1 MSTLAE
7 KFSAIKNNPEF
18 TLKELLGFASGSFGN
33 SMGQDCVATYTD
45 QFFYDYMGLKKEH
58 NLTIKAV
65 TKGVNIVTSPI
76 IGMLL
81 DNTGSA
87 KKFMTFSAIPLTL
100 SSVLLFFVPTGSL
113 TFRLIW
119 SFLLFLLFNVAD
131 TFYDISLLT
140 MSSRMTTTAG
150 PRKTFYTVAQFAST
164 LGSTLPGGLVPII
177 IETQQGNYASE
188 KWAFFV
194 VALIFGILG
203 LITMIIPCLTL
214 KEKLALSPK
223 VKEKKPSVDLKVI
236 MMNRPLLLLSLSQ
249 IIDSVRQV
257 CYSALPFFY
266 KQTMNNY
273 GMKTVVEICSSTLSY
288 LGLASVPFIG
298 KKLSSRD
305 MVSYGYLMT
314 GICYSLLAIL
324 GYKQKIIVG
333 ALIAIGGFPNA
344 GMSAARRVLLADSAD
359 YMEWKSYKKL
369 GISVRN
375 EGMIFSFNTMCSRIS
390 SLWKDL
396 MIDIGLGLIGYKSAF
411 INEAGESIEA
421 VQTPETLKGIFYL
434 VVIPG
439 IIGNL
444 VPGLIMR
451 FDNFTGKNK
460 ENILRELTE
469 IRNERLNSQT
479 ENVSKN

>member
-1 MSTLAE
+1 MSTIKE
-7 KFSAIKNNPEF
+7 KLNAIKNNPEF

-33 SMGQDCVATYTD
+33 CMGQDCVGTYTD
-45 QFFYDYMGLKKEH
+45 QFFYDYMGLNSAQ
-58 NLTIKAV
+58 NLTLKSI
-65 TKGVNIVTSPI
+65 TKGVNIVSAPL
-76 IGMLL
+76 IGLLL
-81 DNTGSA
+81 DNRGNA
-87 KKFMTFSAIPLTL
+87 KKFMTLSAIPLTVA
-100 SSVLLFFVPTGSL
+100 SVLIFFVPTASL

-140 MSSRMTTTAG
+140 MSSRMTETAG

-164 LGSTLPGGLVPII
+164 LGSTLPGGIVPVII
-177 IETQQGNYASE
+177 DIQKGDYNSE
-188 KWAFFV
+188 KWAFFF

-203 LITMIIPCLTL
+203 LITMLIPCLTL
-214 KEKLALSPK
+214 KERLALQPT
-223 VKEKKPSVDLKVI
+223 VKEKKASVDLKVVL
-236 MMNRPLLLLSLSQ
+236 MNRPLLLLSLGQ

-257 CYSALPFFY
+257 CYYALPFFY

-288 LGLASVPFIG
+288 IGLASVPFIG
-298 KKLSSRD
+298 RKLSSRD
-305 MVSYGYLMT
+305 MVSYGYLFT
-314 GICYSLLAIL
+314 GLCYVLLAVF
-324 GYKQKIIVG
+324 GYKNKFIVG
-333 ALIAIGGFPNA
+333 TLIAIGGFPNA
-344 GMSAARRVLLADSAD
+344 GMGAARRILLADSAD

-396 MIDIGLGLIGYKSAF
+396 MIDIGLALIGYKSATVDK
-411 INEAGESIEA
+411 NGNSVEA

-434 VVIPG
+434 VALPG
-439 IIGNL
+439 IIGNIL
-444 VPGLIMR
+444 PGIIML

-460 ENILRELTE
+460 ERILEELRV
-469 IRNERLNSQT
+469 IRAEKAATQKITS
-479 ENVSKN
+479 

>member
-1 MSTLAE
+1 MKSFAE
-7 KFSAIKNNPEF
+7 RFEAIKNNPEF

-33 SMGQDCVATYTD
+33 SMGQDCVGTYTD
-45 QFFYDYMGLKKEH
+45 QFFYDYMGLGKEQ

-65 TKGVNIVTSPI
+65 TKGVNIVSSPI

-87 KKFMTFSAIPLTL
+87 KKFMMMSAVPLTL
-100 SSVLLFFVPTGSL
+100 SSVLLFYVPTGSL

-140 MSSRMTTTAG
+140 MSSRMTETAG

-177 IETQQGNYASE
+177 IDIQKGDYNSE

-214 KEKLALSPK
+214 KERLSLSPK
-223 VKEKKPSVDLKVI
+223 IKEKKPSVDLKVVL
-236 MMNRPLLLLSLSQ
+236 MNRPLLLLSLSQ

-266 KQTMNNY
+266 KQTLNNY
-273 GMKTVVEICSSTLSY
+273 GMKTVVEVCSSTLSY
-288 LGLASVPFIG
+288 IGLALVPVIG

-305 MVSYGYLMT
+305 MVSFGYLLT
-314 GICYSLLAIL
+314 GICYSLLGL
-324 GYKQKIIVG
+324 FGYKHKIIVG

-396 MIDIGLGLIGYKSAF
+396 MIDIGLGLIGYKSAY
-411 INEAGESIEA
+411 INEMGESVEA
-421 VQTPETLKGIFYL
+421 VQTPKTLKGIFYL

-444 VPGLIMR
+444 IPGLIMR

-460 ENILRELTE
+460 EKILEELKE
-469 IRNERLNSQT
+469 IRLERVLS
-479 ENVSKN
+479 EN

>member
-1 MSTLAE
+1 MGKLAQ
-7 KFSAIKNNPEF
+7 KFEAIKNNPEF

-33 SMGQDCVATYTD
+33 SMGQDCVGTYTD
-45 QFFYDYMGLKKEH
+45 QFFYDYMGLQKEQ
-58 NLTIKAV
+58 NMTIKAV
-65 TKGVNIVTSPI
+65 TKGVNIVSSPI

-87 KKFMTFSAIPLTL
+87 KKFMTFSAVPLTVA
-100 SSVLLFFVPTGSL
+100 SVLIFFVPTGSA
-113 TFRLIW
+113 TFRFIW

-140 MSSRMTTTAG
+140 MSSRMTVTAG

-177 IETQQGNYASE
+177 IDIQKGDYASE

-203 LITMIIPCLTL
+203 LITMLIPCLTL
-214 KEKLALSPK
+214 KERLAIAPR
-223 VKEKKPSVDLKVI
+223 EKKKKATLDLKVV

-257 CYSALPFFY
+257 CYSSLPFFY

-273 GMKTVVEICSSTLSY
+273 GMKTVVEVCSSTLSY
-288 LGLASVPFIG
+288 IGLASVPFIG

-305 MVSYGYLMT
+305 MVSFSYLLT
-314 GICYSLLAIL
+314 GTCYTLLSII
-324 GYKQKIIVG
+324 GYKNKFIVG
-333 ALIAIGGFPNA
+333 ALIALGGFPNA

-369 GISVRN
+369 GVSMRN

-396 MIDIGLGLIGYKSAF
+396 MIDLGLGFIGYKSAT
-411 INEAGESIEA
+411 IGADGKSVEAEQS
-421 VQTPETLKGIFYL
+421 PETLKGLFYL

-439 IIGNL
+439 IVGNII
-444 VPGLIMR
+444 PGLIMR
-451 FDNFTGKNK
+451 FDNFTGNRKK
-460 ENILRELTE
+460 QILEELNAIRE
-469 IRNERLNSQT
+469 ERLETAN
-479 ENVSKN
+479 EI

>member
-1 MSTLAE
+1 MNFRE
-7 KFSAIKNNPEF
+7 KFDAIKNNPEF
-18 TLKELLGFASGSFGN
+18 TLKELLGYASGSFGN

-45 QFFYDYMGLKKEH
+45 QFFYDYMGLKKEQ
-58 NLTIKAV
+58 NLTIKAF
-65 TKGVNIVTSPI
+65 TKGVNIVTSPM

-87 KKFMTFSAIPLTL
+87 KKFMTISAIPLTL

-140 MSSRMTTTAG
+140 MSSRMTETAG
-150 PRKTFYTVAQFAST
+150 PRKTFYTVAQLAST

-177 IETQQGNYASE
+177 IDTQNGDYNSE

-203 LITMIIPCLTL
+203 LITMLIPCLTL
-214 KEKLALSPK
+214 KERLALQNS
-223 VKEKKPSVDLKVI
+223 EKKKNPAIDLKLVL
-236 MMNRPLLLLSLSQ
+236 MNRPLLLLSLSQ

-288 LGLASVPFIG
+288 IGLALVPFIG
-298 KKLSSRD
+298 KKLCSRD
-305 MVSYGYLMT
+305 MVSYSYLLT
-314 GICYSLLAIL
+314 GICYSLLAL
-324 GYKQKIIVG
+324 FGYGNKFIVG

-369 GISVRN
+369 GFSARN

-396 MIDIGLGLIGYKSAF
+396 MIDFALGLIGYKSAE
-411 INEAGESIEA
+411 INDKGESVEA
-421 VQTPETLKGIFYL
+421 IQTPDTIKGIFYL

-444 VPGLIMR
+444 IPGLIMR
-451 FDNFTGKNK
+451 FDNFTGKN
-460 ENILRELTE
+460 RERIMAEIQE
-469 IRNERLNSQT
+469 IRKERLSTAEAN
-479 ENVSKN
+479 